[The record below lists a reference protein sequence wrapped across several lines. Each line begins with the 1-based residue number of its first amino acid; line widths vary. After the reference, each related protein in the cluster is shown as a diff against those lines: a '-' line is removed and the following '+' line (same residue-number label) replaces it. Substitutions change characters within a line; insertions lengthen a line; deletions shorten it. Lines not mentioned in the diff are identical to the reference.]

1 MLTDSYLVTRTSQ
14 TLYVIMAFTVIN
26 ISGTVVLITVAPSG
40 ATRGGLIVALYLMQ
54 AFQACNP
61 ATFLMLSR
69 NSAGQTKKSI
79 TYALTCTFP
88 SLLSVSILIG
98 RHRLGRR

>member
-1 MLTDSYLVTRTSQ
+1 MTRSYLVTRFNQ
-14 TLYVIMAFTVIN
+14 TLYIIMGFTVIN
-26 ISGTVVLITVAPSG
+26 VAGTIVLITVPPNNT
-40 ATRGGLIVALYLMQ
+40 TRGGLIVAFYLMQ

-79 TYALTCTFP
+79 TYAITCEQ
-88 SLLSVSILIG
+88 I
-98 RHRLGRR
+98 

>member
-1 MLTDSYLVTRTSQ
+1 MVTRWSQ
-14 TLYVIMAFTVIN
+14 TLYTIMAFTVIN
-26 ISGTVVLITVAPSG
+26 IAGTVVLITVPANTT
-40 ATRGGLIVALYLMQ
+40 TRGGLIVAFYLMQ

-79 TYALTCTFP
+79 TYAVTCEWF
-88 SLLSVSILIG
+88 LLCTG
-98 RHRLGRR
+98 NTG